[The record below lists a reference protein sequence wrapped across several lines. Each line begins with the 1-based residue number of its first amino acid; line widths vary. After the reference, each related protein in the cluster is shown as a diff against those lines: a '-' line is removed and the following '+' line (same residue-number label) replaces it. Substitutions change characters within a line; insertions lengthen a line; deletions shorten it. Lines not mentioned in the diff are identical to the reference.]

1 MANIPENLTL
11 EIKQLT
17 SELKR
22 VEQRLKSEAA
32 PDIVALHEFR
42 HAVDNVR
49 LTAWSVSEL
58 SNAQQAKKNPDAV
71 LTFLAAERLRRFDQM
86 VRNLCADIDRRV
98 ITFQTNGME
107 SLLDSVETLHNRLKT
122 CFSERKYKFKDA
134 APGPALR
141 SKEKAVE

>member
-11 EIKQLT
+11 EIKQLA

-32 PDIVALHEFR
+32 PDSVALNEFR

-58 SNAQQAKKNPDAV
+58 INAEHTKKNPDTVMA
-71 LTFLAAERLRRFDQM
+71 FLAAERLRRFDQM
-86 VRNLCADIDRRV
+86 VRNLCADIERRMV
-98 ITFQTNGME
+98 TPQTNGMH
-107 SLLDSVETLHNRLKT
+107 SLIDSVNTLQQRLT
-122 CFSERKYKFKDA
+122 QRFSDREPQKYKIKDA
-134 APGPALR
+134 
-141 SKEKAVE
+141 S

>member
-1 MANIPENLTL
+1 MNTTENLS
-11 EIKQLT
+11 
-17 SELKR
+17 SELR
-22 VEQRLKSEAA
+22 QFSSELRRLEQRLQSEAA

-107 SLLDSVETLHNRLKT
+107 SLLDSVQTLHVRLRER
-122 CFSERKYKFKDA
+122 FSERKFKVKDA
-134 APGPALR
+134 A
-141 SKEKAVE
+141 S

>member
-1 MANIPENLTL
+1 MINISENLTL

-32 PDIVALHEFR
+32 PDPMALNGFR

-58 SNAQQAKKNPDAV
+58 INAEHTKKNPETVMA
-71 LTFLAAERLRRFDQM
+71 FLAAERLRRFDQM
-86 VRNLCADIDRRV
+86 VRNLCADIERRMV
-98 ITFQTNGME
+98 TFQTNGMH
-107 SLLDSVETLHNRLKT
+107 SLIDSVNTLQQRLT
-122 CFSERKYKFKDA
+122 QRFNDRESQKYKIKDA
-134 APGPALR
+134 
-141 SKEKAVE
+141 S

>member
-1 MANIPENLTL
+1 MNTTENLS
-11 EIKQLT
+11 
-17 SELKR
+17 SELRQFSSELRRLEKR
-22 VEQRLKSEAA
+22 LQSEAA
-32 PDIVALHEFR
+32 PDTVALHEFR

-86 VRNLCADIDRRV
+86 VRNLCGDIDRRV

-107 SLLDSVETLHNRLKT
+107 SLLDSVQTLHVRLREW
-122 CFSERKYKFKDA
+122 FSERKFKMKDA
-134 APGPALR
+134 A
-141 SKEKAVE
+141 S

>member
-11 EIKQLT
+11 EIEQLA

-32 PDIVALHEFR
+32 PDPMALNGFR

-58 SNAQQAKKNPDAV
+58 INAEHTKKNPETVMA
-71 LTFLAAERLRRFDQM
+71 FLAAERLRRFDQM
-86 VRNLCADIDRRV
+86 VRNLCADIERRMV
-98 ITFQTNGME
+98 TFQTNGMH
-107 SLLDSVETLHNRLKT
+107 SLIDSVNMLQQRLT
-122 CFSERKYKFKDA
+122 QRFNDREPQKYKVKDA
-134 APGPALR
+134 A
-141 SKEKAVE
+141 S

>member
-11 EIKQLT
+11 EIKQLA

-32 PDIVALHEFR
+32 PDSMALNEFR

-58 SNAQQAKKNPDAV
+58 INVEHTKKNPETVMA
-71 LTFLAAERLRRFDQM
+71 FLAAERVRRFDQM
-86 VRNLCADIDRRV
+86 VRNLCADIERRMV
-98 ITFQTNGME
+98 TFQTNGMH
-107 SLLDSVETLHNRLKT
+107 SLIDSVNMLQQRLT
-122 CFSERKYKFKDA
+122 QRFSDREPQKYKIKDA
-134 APGPALR
+134 
-141 SKEKAVE
+141 S